1 MVLLVTAKRKTVTHL
16 NDYIL
21 RGENAGLKN
30 KWSTL
35 MSYCSSSNIEEEV
48 LIIIPK
54 HLSLIYAPL

>member
-1 MVLLVTAKRKTVTHL
+1 MVLLVTAKRKTVIHL

-35 MSYCSSSNIEEEV
+35 MSYCSSSNIEEEF
-48 LIIIPK
+48 
-54 HLSLIYAPL
+54 